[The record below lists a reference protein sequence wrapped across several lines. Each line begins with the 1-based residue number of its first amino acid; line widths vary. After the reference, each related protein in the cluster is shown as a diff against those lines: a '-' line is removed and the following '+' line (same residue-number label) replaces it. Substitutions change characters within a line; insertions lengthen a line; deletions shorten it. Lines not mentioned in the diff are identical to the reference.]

1 MKYGVYSMRDAKV
14 GFTQIMLEQS
24 DEIATRNF
32 AYAMRR
38 PDTVYQEFTQDFD
51 LYRLGHFDTE
61 SGLFDLH
68 TVPEL
73 VISGPAAVRR

>member
-1 MKYGVYSMRDAKV
+1 MEYGVYSIRDAKV
-14 GFTQIMLEQS
+14 GFTQLVLEQS
-24 DEIATRNF
+24 DQTAIRNF

-51 LYRLGHFDTE
+51 LYRLGYFDTE

-73 VISGPAAVRR
+73 LISGPVAARR